1 MATLPEHV
9 AITIYRLLRR
19 IKWAEDVARIGG
31 EEKRIQG
38 FGVET

>member
-1 MATLPEHV
+1 
-9 AITIYRLLRR
+9 LRR

-38 FGVET
+38 FGVETWGKETQA